1 VAPNDSDSE
10 REVADA
16 ARAVRAGDAQAYA
29 TIVKLFQAS
38 LMTLCTALLRNRQ
51 AAEELAQDALVR
63 AYERLHL
70 FDVRQPMKPWLYKIA
85 YRLAQQRRRAQ
96 SRETARQEVAATLH
110 EQNRS
115 DSGPAERLFADERSE
130 MLWQAVSELP
140 MAQRTAVVLYYREN
154 LTVKEVAKALGV
166 SPGTIKTHLF
176 RARSQIQTSL
186 RGKEFDEGD
195 IS

>member
-10 REVADA
+10 RDVADA
-16 ARAVRAGDAQAYA
+16 VRAVRAGDAQAYS
-29 TIVKLFQAS
+29 TIVKRFQGP
-38 LMTLCTALLRNRQ
+38 LMTLCTALLRNRH

-63 AYERLHL
+63 AYERLDL
-70 FDVRQPMKPWLYKIA
+70 FDARQPMKPWLYKIA

-96 SRETARQEVAATLH
+96 SRETARQEAAVTMTG
-110 EQNRS
+110 QNRS

-130 MLWQAVSELP
+130 MLWEAVSELP

-154 LTVKEVAKALGV
+154 LTIKEVAKALGV

-176 RARSQIQTSL
+176 RARFQIQVSL
-186 RGKEFDEGD
+186 RDREFDEGD